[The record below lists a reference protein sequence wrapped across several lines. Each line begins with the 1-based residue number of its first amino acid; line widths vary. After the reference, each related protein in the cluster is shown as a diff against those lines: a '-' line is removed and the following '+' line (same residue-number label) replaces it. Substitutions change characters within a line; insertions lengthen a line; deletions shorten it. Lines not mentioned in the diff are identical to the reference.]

1 VEEQSAG
8 LLSRQDRSAPSL
20 GCPHSLHVCGLRV
33 NSRTHTHIESDIGVD
48 SVHVQPQI
56 MPCPYTHTH
65 THTHTVYIY
74 TYTYIHTYICNI
86 LDEYIHKIHTCF
98 VLYHEGVVVV
108 EGLPLFGVDHFGQR
122 QNVRLY
128 ASKCML
134 EFMHVSYVYVCI
146 IHAHTHVDV
155 YEIYTARNKRP
166 YSLPLLLL
174 TWRRPGRR
182 REGAPAPVSCAAV
195 TAAAAVLEL

>member
-1 VEEQSAG
+1 MCMS
-8 LLSRQDRSAPSL
+8 SPKS
-20 GCPHSLHVCGLRV
+20 CP
-33 NSRTHTHIESDIGVD
+33 IY
-48 SVHVQPQI
+48 P
-56 MPCPYTHTH
+56 HTH
-65 THTHTVYIY
+65 THTHSIYIY

-86 LDEYIHKIHTCF
+86 LDEYVHIIHTCF

-146 IHAHTHVDV
+146 IHLCIFHTVPCIHTCGEYV
-155 YEIYTARNKRP
+155 YIRIHTLMSHEEEDTCMP
-166 YSLPLLLL
+166 HEED
-174 TWRRPGRR
+174 T
-182 REGAPAPVSCAAV
+182 CM
-195 TAAAAVLEL
+195 

>member
-1 VEEQSAG
+1 
-8 LLSRQDRSAPSL
+8 
-20 GCPHSLHVCGLRV
+20 
-33 NSRTHTHIESDIGVD
+33 
-48 SVHVQPQI
+48 
-56 MPCPYTHTH
+56 M
-65 THTHTVYIY
+65 
-74 TYTYIHTYICNI
+74 
-86 LDEYIHKIHTCF
+86 
-98 VLYHEGVVVV
+98 

-146 IHAHTHVDV
+146 IHAHTHIDV

-166 YSLPLLLL
+166 YSLPLLRVLL

-182 REGAPAPVSCAAV
+182 REGAPAPVSCAA
-195 TAAAAVLEL
+195 AAVLEL